1 MIGSAGMSHMIRIGA
16 GVSAVALA
24 VGLGFAFWPQI
35 DASMA
40 NGRAAVEKPI
50 FVVPATPVK
59 LEAAVGHQ
67 QTPPVAPTDAP
78 AAAPELQT
86 AVATAPASTGG
97 GVTVVPGSEPNGDD
111 TPLAKLAMAFRT
123 NNGTTPG
130 LGMTRGLTITPTN
143 APQASDDA
151 RRLCA
156 QGLVALAKGYIVGAR
171 AYLQRAAEA
180 GDARALLAL
189 GETYD
194 PSALARLGARGV
206 KGDPSRAR
214 DYYSQALAA
223 GVGDAR
229 EHMAALTSP

>member
-1 MIGSAGMSHMIRIGA
+1 MSHMIRIGA
-16 GVSAVALA
+16 GVSAVAVA
-24 VGLGFAFWPQI
+24 IALGIAFWPQI
-35 DASMA
+35 DTSMA
-40 NGRAAVEKPI
+40 HGRIAVEKPI
-50 FVVPATPVK
+50 FVVPAAPVK
-59 LEAAVGHQ
+59 LEAALGRPQ
-67 QTPPVAPTDAP
+67 AAAAEP
-78 AAAPELQT
+78 AAAPPTPPPATE
-86 AVATAPASTGG
+86 TAPAPSAAA
-97 GVTVVPGSEPNGDD
+97 GVTVVPGSQPASDD
-111 TPLAKLAMAFRT
+111 DAPLAKLALAFRT
-123 NNGTTPG
+123 NNGAAPG
-130 LGMTRGLTITPTN
+130 LGMTRSLTITPTG

-180 GDARALLAL
+180 GDPRALLAL

-194 PSALARLGARGV
+194 PVALARLGARGV
-206 KGDPSRAR
+206 KGDPARAR